1 VILALSL
8 TSTVFA
14 AASFTMNDLMF
25 GSATQVRN
33 QDVSQVLHIVN
44 DGTADLT
51 INLAS
56 TVPSI
61 YNVRFSQ
68 SVVTVTSNSSVDV
81 TVTSFMP
88 LSQSSLQTDFVSGIT
103 ATANVAGLSRTAK
116 VSYDAISMLEV
127 YKVSVDING
136 DDRSLHRGDV
146 YSSDIIKAGADVK
159 FTVYVRNNFGS
170 VDDIEIDDVNLDI
183 QSSGDLDVDESD
195 SMNDLQYGDKDQV
208 SFSST
213 IPTDAEDGDTYDI
226 TVRASGRDQN
236 GAMHYDTYNARME
249 VQRPAHE
256 ITIKDIVLSPQSV
269 TACNGKATLNVNL
282 QNTGRNNEDKVHLA
296 ITNPDLGIDQRF
308 YEMTIDKDDT
318 LMKSYSFNIAN
329 TTAPGQYD
337 IILTSLYDTNT
348 ESDTQ
353 VATLTVTPCPQT
365 VVAPVVTSPVVVNPT
380 PTTIPTIPQ
389 VVPTTGATP
398 VYGSA
403 SFTDSPEYLIILVA
417 AVIIVLAILIILLVK
432 FIF

>member
-1 VILALSL
+1 
-8 TSTVFA
+8 
-14 AASFTMNDLMF
+14 
-25 GSATQVRN
+25 
-33 QDVSQVLHIVN
+33 
-44 DGTADLT
+44 
-51 INLAS
+51 
-56 TVPSI
+56 
-61 YNVRFSQ
+61 
-68 SVVTVTSNSSVDV
+68 
-81 TVTSFMP
+81 
-88 LSQSSLQTDFVSGIT
+88 
-103 ATANVAGLSRTAK
+103 
-116 VSYDAISMLEV
+116 MLEV

-136 DDRSLHRGDV
+136 DERSLRRGDV

-170 VDDIEIDDVNLDI
+170 IDDIEIDDVNLDI

-236 GAMHYDTYNARME
+236 GALHSDTYNARIE
-249 VQRPAHE
+249 VSRPAHE
-256 ITIKDIVLSPQSV
+256 ITIKNILLSPQTVS
-269 TACNGKATLNVNL
+269 ACNGKATLSVDLKNS
-282 QNTGRNNEDKVHLA
+282 GRNNENKVHLT

-308 YEMTIDKDDT
+308 YEMSIDKDDT
-318 LMKSYSFNIAN
+318 LKKTYSFNVAN

-337 IILTSLYDTNT
+337 IMLTSLYDTNT

-353 VATLTVTPCPQT
+353 VATLTVSPCLQN
-365 VVAPVVTSPVVVNPT
+365 VAPVVTPPVVVNPGNVQ
-380 PTTIPTIPQ
+380 PIIPQ
-389 VVPTTGATP
+389 VVPINGATP

-417 AVIIVLAILIILLVK
+417 AVVIILAILIILLVK
-432 FIF
+432 FVF